1 MLTPLM
7 WIETVWFTS
16 AVVIDLDRSENVKKS
31 EPFAS
36 PSGHPCRPKLL
47 QRRKQWQKQRRR
59 PKPRPRL
66 RRCQKPR
73 QRPRRKPSQKPRQRR
88 KPRRRPRAQWF
99 QSARSDIF
107 WHVLPQ
113 FVQATCKVDPIW
125 HSCPPSAALRRIMDI
140 LYVLRSIKINQ

>member
-1 MLTPLM
+1 MFPYVSISFFVDPLFFLFLRPTPLM

-36 PSGHPCRPKLL
+36 PSGHTCRPKLL

-59 PKPRPRL
+59 PKPRPRPRL

-73 QRPRRKPSQKPRQRR
+73 RRRRLRRCQKPKQRR
-88 KPRRRPRAQWF
+88 KPRQKPWPQWF
-99 QSARSDIF
+99 ESSRLQL
-107 WHVLPQ
+107 LPGTPSLQGLNPLHQ
-113 FVQATCKVDPIW
+113 FCQTNTV
-125 HSCPPSAALRRIMDI
+125 
-140 LYVLRSIKINQ
+140 